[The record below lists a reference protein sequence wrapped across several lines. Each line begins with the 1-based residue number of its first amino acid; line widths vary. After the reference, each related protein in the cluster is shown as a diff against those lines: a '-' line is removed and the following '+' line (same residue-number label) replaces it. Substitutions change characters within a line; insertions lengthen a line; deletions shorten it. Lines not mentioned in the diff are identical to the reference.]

1 MVRPEQQREEKTA
14 NCVLKVLTFYC
25 KSVSFGDEFSFS
37 EDSDK
42 LSIIL
47 CSVMAWVDGMGVGG
61 RSKMEGYMYTYS

>member
-1 MVRPEQQREEKTA
+1 M
-14 NCVLKVLTFYC
+14 
-25 KSVSFGDEFSFS
+25 SFGDEFSFS

-42 LSIIL
+42 LSLIL